1 MVKKKRRIVAIAM
14 SLLLAISM
22 LPGMTFAMD
31 EQNLDD
37 YTGLQQGTTSTRIY
51 MLNCGN
57 LETTFPAVFGD
68 ANEYTSRWNIKTD
81 TSKTEYFDNYIMDT
95 PDTRGEI
102 EFVFSIGGSG
112 MNQLGNGLGIQTG
125 EEMPD
130 GEFKTGVTDC
140 VNIVNASGEK
150 QPKTLTMIFNPHSGS
165 GGGTGGGPS
174 RAIDVIVK
182 ITPNTLNANETYK
195 LVLASGLSSGR
206 DALDKDIHFTFTT
219 APILAEQITLS
230 DSAAQLKPGETK
242 ALAATVLPENVTDK
256 NVTWTSSD
264 KTVATVD
271 SNGVITALEPGEAM
285 ITAVAQG
292 GSDVSAA
299 CRVTVLPI
307 LAEAI
312 TLSDSALRLNVGRTK
327 ALTATVLPED
337 ATNKNITWASDDET
351 VATVDSGGAIT
362 AIKQGEATIT
372 AMAQDGSD
380 ISGVCRVTVLSAADE
395 TINTEKN
402 TVETIV
408 AKAINLN
415 VTSLTLAEGVSSML
429 KATVVPERTTNKAIA
444 WTTSNA
450 KVATVSQ
457 NGTIKA
463 VCAGNAVITATA
475 KDGSGAKATCAVKVT
490 PVFAKLSMKAASS
503 GHDSVKLSWAKD
515 KRADG
520 YKVYRRTAENKN
532 FKVIADTKKRNYV
545 DKKLTTGE
553 KYTYKVRAYR
563 TIGGKKVYGSYS
575 TAKSAKPIPAPAKAK
590 VKAGKG
596 KITVKWNPVPGAE
609 KYVVYK
615 STQKNKGY
623 YKARITVKTAFTDT
637 DVKSGKTYYYKVR
650 NYKTVKGKKIYGK
663 YTKAFQVKV
672 K

>member
-1 MVKKKRRIVAIAM
+1 MMRNKRILAIAI
-14 SLLLAISM
+14 SLLMAISV
-22 LPGMTFAMD
+22 LPGMTFAVE
-31 EQNLDD
+31 EQSLED

-57 LETTFPAVFGD
+57 LEETYPAVFGD
-68 ANEYTSRWNIKTD
+68 DNEYTSRWDIKTD
-81 TSKTEYFDNYIMDT
+81 ASKTEYFDNYIMDT
-95 PDTRGEI
+95 PDTREEI
-102 EFVFSIGGSG
+102 EFVFSIGGGG
-112 MNQLGNGLGIQTG
+112 MNNLGFTKGAEI
-125 EEMPD
+125 PD
-130 GEFKTGVTDC
+130 CAFKTGVTDY
-140 VNIVNASGEK
+140 VEILNASDES
-150 QPKTLTMIFNPHSGS
+150 QPRDISMIFTPHSGS
-165 GGGTGGGPS
+165 GGGTGGGPN
-174 RAIDVIVK
+174 RAVDVIVK
-182 ITPNTLNANETYK
+182 IAPNTLNANETYK
-195 LVLASGLSSGR
+195 LALISGLSSGR
-206 DALDKDIHFTFTT
+206 DALDKDIYFTFTT
-219 APILAEQITLS
+219 APILTEAISLSDSTVQLKLGETKALTAIVLPENATDKSVAWTSSDETIAKADSEGNVTAMNLGKAMITATAQDGSGISAACQVTVVPILTEEITLS

-242 ALAATVLPENVTDK
+242 
-256 NVTWTSSD
+256 S
-264 KTVATVD
+264 
-271 SNGVITALEPGEAM
+271 
-285 ITAVAQG
+285 
-292 GSDVSAA
+292 
-299 CRVTVLPI
+299 
-307 LAEAI
+307 
-312 TLSDSALRLNVGRTK
+312 
-327 ALTATVLPED
+327 LTATVLPEN
-337 ATNKNITWASDDET
+337 ATDKNVVWTSGDET
-351 VATVDSGGAIT
+351 VAKVSGSGTVT
-362 AIKQGEATIT
+362 AVNPGKTTVT
-372 AMAQDGSD
+372 AAAQDGSG
-380 ISGVCRVTVLSAADE
+380 INAACQVTVVPVLTEEITLSD
-395 TINTEKN
+395 
-402 TVETIV
+402 
-408 AKAINLN
+408 
-415 VTSLTLAEGVSSML
+415 TSLTLAEGASSTL
-429 KATVVPERTTNKAIA
+429 KAAVKPERATNQAIA

-450 KVATVSQ
+450 KVTAVSA

-463 VCAGNAVITATA
+463 ERAGNAVLTATA